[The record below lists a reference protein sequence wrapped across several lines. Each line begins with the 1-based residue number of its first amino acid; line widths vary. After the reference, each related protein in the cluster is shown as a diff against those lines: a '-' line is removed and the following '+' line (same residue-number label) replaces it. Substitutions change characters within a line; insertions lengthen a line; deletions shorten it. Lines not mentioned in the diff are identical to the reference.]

1 MRARA
6 VGKNFQQYNNDNYHF
21 HRRHHYHNFST
32 IITIIIFI
40 AIVVIIEVPAILISR
55 AGLFKARL
63 RELRVSA
70 KFEFKYENL
79 KRNISLIL
87 FVYNLM
93 IG

>member
-1 MRARA
+1 MIITISIA
-6 VGKNFQQYNNDNYHF
+6 VIMIIIF
-21 HRRHHYHNFST
+21 

-87 FVYNLM
+87 FVYNKNLM

>member
-1 MRARA
+1 M
-6 VGKNFQQYNNDNYHF
+6 NF

-87 FVYNLM
+87 FVYMNLM